1 MQFDLAKTL
10 SLIKGGLLDHEN
22 TWKTYLEDCPDWK
35 ATAVVL
41 TGPLFILNIFLS
53 LIFSRL
59 TGGYAVYGY
68 QSNWFMA
75 LITSLIMGAV
85 GFAVV
90 VLVFNFL
97 AGIFKGTPN
106 FSRAFAAVSLA
117 VIPAWVAGALAGLI
131 PYLGF
136 LIAMAGG
143 ILSLVF
149 LYRIMPLALGVPDE
163 KRVVH
168 YVVSLVAILVINMV
182 IGLTLGLGNAGNQIR
197 SSGYSTS
204 NSSSERTASSGVM
217 GEAMRQAE
225 IMEAAGAD
233 QFDPPSDGELDE
245 DQVEELVSVMRK
257 TRAIHAEYA
266 EKMEKLAAEMKAKEE
281 AGESP
286 SMSDLGKMYTG
297 AGGLMGANNAE
308 MEVVKSGGG
317 NWAEHVWVKQ
327 QLRTAHIQQGE
338 GSDANAH
345 NYELY
350 KKYEEELNDG

>member
-1 MQFDLAKTL
+1 
-10 SLIKGGLLDHEN
+10 
-22 TWKTYLEDCPDWK
+22 
-35 ATAVVL
+35 
-41 TGPLFILNIFLS
+41 
-53 LIFSRL
+53 
-59 TGGYAVYGY
+59 
-68 QSNWFMA
+68 
-75 LITSLIMGAV
+75 LIMGAV

-345 NYELY
+345 NYKLY